1 MGVALIGIIVASC
14 LLTIFTVIIYFVMV
28 HDCGSNNE
36 DDCFP
41 SDIGLEEAYFEN
53 MTKIHHEQ
61 VCFIVGKFWFLSSY
75 IGWSN
80 IHIVHYGI
88 LIQLIY

>member
-1 MGVALIGIIVASC
+1 MGVALIGVIIASC

-36 DDCFP
+36 DDCFS
-41 SDIGLEEAYFEN
+41 SDVGLEEANFEN

-61 VCFIVGKFWFLSSY
+61 VCFIVGKFLIFYL
-75 IGWSN
+75 
-80 IHIVHYGI
+80 I
-88 LIQLIY
+88 LDDLILMFW

>member
-1 MGVALIGIIVASC
+1 MVVSPLMIKLILNILGVALIGIIVASC

-41 SDIGLEEAYFEN
+41 SDIGLEEANFEN
-53 MTKIHHEQ
+53 MTKIHRDQ
-61 VCFIVGKFWFLSSY
+61 VCFVVGKFFY
-75 IGWSN
+75 FCY
-80 IHIVHYGI
+80 HI
-88 LIQLIY
+88 